1 MGFICK
7 TQVEAYL
14 VWRFV
19 WVGESAGSNPVHLK
33 YITQTILNVAIA
45 QRSEQD
51 TVNIEME
58 VRFFLVTV
66 IISNAYL
73 KR

>member
-1 MGFICK
+1 M
-7 TQVEAYL
+7 QVEAYL

-19 WVGESAGSNPVHLK
+19 WVGDFAGSNPVHL
-33 YITQTILNVAIA
+33 ITSQTLLNVAIA

-58 VRFFLVTV
+58 VRFFLVTI
-66 IISNAYL
+66 IISNAYS

>member
-1 MGFICK
+1 MPLYM
-7 TQVEAYL
+7 QVEAYL

-19 WVGESAGSNPVHLK
+19 WVGESAGSNPVHLIMI
-33 YITQTILNVAIA
+33 ITQTMFNVAIA
-45 QRSEQD
+45 QRLEQD

>member
-1 MGFICK
+1 M
-7 TQVEAYL
+7 QVEAYL

-19 WVGESAGSNPVHLK
+19 WVGDSAGSSPVHL
-33 YITQTILNVAIA
+33 ILPQTITNVAIA

-58 VRFFLVTV
+58 VRFFLVT
-66 IISNAYL
+66 IYY
-73 KR
+73 

>member
-1 MGFICK
+1 MALRLGRRLC
-7 TQVEAYL
+7 
-14 VWRFV
+14 RF
-19 WVGESAGSNPVHLK
+19 ESCPPDNEN
-33 YITQTILNVAIA
+33 TQTIFNVAIA
-45 QRSEQD
+45 QRLEQD

-66 IISNAYL
+66 IISYAYL